1 MRSGT
6 MVFTQMNRVI
16 FGEPAAASIVA
27 EADLLGAKRIFLL
40 VSKTPASTTDEI
52 EKIKHALGDHFA
64 GLHDHMPSH
73 SPR

>member
-1 MRSGT
+1 

-52 EKIKHALGDHFA
+52 ENDQARTRRSLRRAARPYAFA
-64 GLHDHMPSH
+64 FSAISL
-73 SPR
+73 R